1 MRAAFAG
8 QRGAAVVVRVRD
20 RRVVASYGDRLLR
33 LRVATPGSAVKPFVL
48 ELLLQQGAVK
58 PDEAI
63 ACRRGLMIAGRRLQC
78 SHPEELQSFRA
89 EDALAWSCNSYFT
102 AAAARLR
109 LGELERRFGE
119 LGFTRASG
127 LMEGEGSGRVR
138 PAVTPAEQQLLGVG
152 AAGVQVTPLE
162 LASAYVGL
170 AKMDPQNAPTADRV
184 VLAGLR
190 GAAEYGLARG
200 AAVPQLAVAGKTGTA
215 SDPGEAQTHA
225 WFAGFAPA
233 EKPEIVVVVFVER
246 GTGSVEAAGI
256 AHKIFSAYAGQR
268 R

>member
-1 MRAAFAG
+1 M
-8 QRGAAVVVRVRD
+8 VVRVRD
-20 RRVVASYGDRLLR
+20 RHVLAAHGDSLLR

-48 ELLLQQGAVK
+48 ELLLQQGVIK
-58 PDEAI
+58 PDEVI
-63 ACRRGLMIAGRRLQC
+63 ACRRGLTIGGRRLEC
-78 SHPEELQSFRA
+78 SHPEELRSFRA

-102 AAAARLR
+102 TAAARLR
-109 LGELERRFGE
+109 PGELERRFGE

-127 LMEGEGSGRVR
+127 LLGGEGSGRVR
-138 PAVTPAEQQLLGVG
+138 AAATPAEQQLLGVG

-162 LASAYVGL
+162 LASAYVRL
-170 AKMDPQNAPTADRV
+170 AKMDPRNAPAEDKV

-190 GAAEYGLARG
+190 GATEYGLASG
-200 AAVPQLAVAGKTGTA
+200 AALPQLAVAGKTGTA

-246 GTGSVEAAGI
+246 GTGSIEATGI
-256 AHKIFSAYAGQR
+256 ARKIFSAYAGQR